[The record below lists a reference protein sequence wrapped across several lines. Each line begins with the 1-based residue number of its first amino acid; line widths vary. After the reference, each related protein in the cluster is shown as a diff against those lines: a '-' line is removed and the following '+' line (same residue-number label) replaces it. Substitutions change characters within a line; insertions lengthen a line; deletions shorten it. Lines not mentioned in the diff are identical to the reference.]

1 MAVAA
6 GDKHTIVLNE
16 DGICF
21 SFGDNE
27 YGQLGTGD
35 TTRRLIP
42 TRVAG
47 LPPSVGPV
55 RQVAAG
61 AIHTGIVTDAGD
73 LFMCGYGSDGQLGLG
88 DSNHRA
94 TPTLV
99 GREVFNGEAVL
110 MVSCG
115 MHHTTVVTESGN
127 VYTFG
132 KGEYGQLGHGDEKT
146 KLVPHQVPSAGFNGE
161 RIVMAAAGMYH
172 TVALS
177 EAGNV
182 FTWGY
187 GMTGCLG
194 HNTWNDRRAPRQ
206 VDGMWF
212 GGGKVVF
219 VAAGGFHTAAVTA
232 EGSLFTWGHGEY
244 GQLGHHS
251 NITMYVPN
259 LVVAGVFRGSV
270 VVMAACGRNH
280 TLAVTQDGGLW
291 ACGRGCKGQLGLND
305 TKNKY
310 VFRQVGVAAF
320 GGAKVVTAA
329 AGYKPPLNP
338 GHSVAV
344 TEDGALWT
352 WGDSRSGQLGH
363 GDVETRLVPTRV
375 AAASLHGTRIGR
387 CRPLPTTHALAFSMG
402 THGRLGAASPLAA
415 LAGEPGLLT
424 MIASAANR
432 WIGGAAGESEALVRL
447 LGGVSADR
455 RRRYVQTTQAGS

>member
-6 GDKHTIVLNE
+6 GDNHTIVLNQ

-99 GREVFNGEAVL
+99 GREAFNGEAVL

-132 KGEYGQLGHGDEKT
+132 KGEYGQLGHWYEKT
-146 KLVPHQVPSAGFNGE
+146 KLVPHQVPPAGFNGE

-177 EAGNV
+177 EAGHV
-182 FTWGY
+182 FTWGHCGY
-187 GMTGCLG
+187 GQLG
-194 HNTWNDRRAPRQ
+194 HNDRNRCLLPRQ
-206 VDGMWF
+206 VDGMCF
-212 GGGKVVF
+212 GGVKVVF

-232 EGSLFTWGHGEY
+232 GGSLFTWGDGEY
-244 GQLGHHS
+244 GQLGNYG
-251 NITMYVPN
+251 NIIRMVPKP
-259 LVVAGVFRGSV
+259 VVAGVFGGSRV
-270 VVMAACGRNH
+270 AMAACGRNH
-280 TLAVTQDGGLW
+280 TLAVIQDGGLW

-329 AGYKPPLNP
+329 AGY

-352 WGDSRSGQLGH
+352 WGDGRSGQLGH

-375 AAASLHGTRIGR
+375 AAGSLHGTRIGR
-387 CRPLPTTHALAFSMG
+387 CRPLPTAHALAFSMG

-424 MIASAANR
+424 MIASAANL

-447 LGGVSADR
+447 LGGVSAAR